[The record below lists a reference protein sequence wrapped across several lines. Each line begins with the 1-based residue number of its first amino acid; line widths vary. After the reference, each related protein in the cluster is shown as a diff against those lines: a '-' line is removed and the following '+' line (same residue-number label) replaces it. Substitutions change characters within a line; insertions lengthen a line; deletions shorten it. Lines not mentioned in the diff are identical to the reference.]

1 MAFMANSQ
9 DASEET
15 RTLLSE
21 PMPVGR
27 VQTIKDLGL
36 VFNNNVGNATLPTFR
51 VSVTV
56 LYKCTLDESL
66 AILRRNFERELSDPY
81 NNHILRMRVRGSQF
95 WYTDIPAAALFD
107 ELVHVGSAGKGKILR
122 RGDKRDQ
129 VNPVAY
135 CFVEVGGEC
144 KGGFV

>member
-9 DASEET
+9 DAAEER

-27 VQTIKDLGL
+27 VQTIQDLGL
-36 VFNNNVGNATLPTFR
+36 VFNNNIGNAASPTFR

-56 LYKCTLDESL
+56 LYKCTMEESM
-66 AILRRNFERELSDPY
+66 AILRRNFERELADPY

-95 WYTDIPAAALFD
+95 WYTDIPAAQLFD
-107 ELVHVGSAGKGKILR
+107 ELVHIGAASKGKVLR
-122 RGDKRDQ
+122 RGDKREE
-129 VNPVAY
+129 VSPVAY
-135 CFVEVGGEC
+135 CFVEVGG
-144 KGGFV
+144 KF